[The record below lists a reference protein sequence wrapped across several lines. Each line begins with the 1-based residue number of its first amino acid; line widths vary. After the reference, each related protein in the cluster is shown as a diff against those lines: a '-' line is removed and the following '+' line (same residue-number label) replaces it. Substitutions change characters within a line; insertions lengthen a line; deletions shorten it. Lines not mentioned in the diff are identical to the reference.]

1 MGTIGGLKGTLGP
14 LTKEQ
19 RLAIKSKQV
28 NSPARAALGTKPPA
42 PTAALLVL
50 SGDEGHGA
58 GAI

>member
-28 NSPARAALGTKPPA
+28 ISPALPSFSTVPLA
-42 PTAALLVL
+42 P
-50 SGDEGHGA
+50 
-58 GAI
+58 